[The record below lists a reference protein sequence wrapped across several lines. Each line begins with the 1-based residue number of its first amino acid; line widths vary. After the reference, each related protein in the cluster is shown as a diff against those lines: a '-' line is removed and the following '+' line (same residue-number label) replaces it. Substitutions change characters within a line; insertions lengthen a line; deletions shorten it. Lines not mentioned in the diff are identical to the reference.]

1 MPPVAYFLGK
11 VGLVAISSTVQV
23 ALLLLVARVFFGV
36 QLPSTADRWAVFA
49 LVFALGVFGGTVLG
63 IAYSSMATARTVGA
77 VVIGPM
83 LVLQFISGVYIAFDD
98 VPQWLQQVASV
109 FPLKWIAQG
118 MRSVFYPDRA
128 RLGRDGRL
136 LGDRPHRAGAAAP
149 GPWAGSCCACSP
161 SSGSSAAPREPS
173 GATMSDVTATGASSR
188 EEFGAMWRRQ
198 QPYWHAVFA
207 IVWAAAVVVTLLDD
221 PGPARPRRRRSRCS
235 GSSPLAYAVLGTRA
249 MTHRDLR
256 WAVAYQVVA
265 WSALLGH
272 PVGRPEHPG
281 LAALLHALPPAV
293 GDAADPLGGRGH
305 GRRRH
310 RVLARALGAARLLQ
324 PTSLTEI
331 LISGV
336 ISMGLSLSLG
346 LFINRIVGE
355 AESRAE
361 TIDELRA
368 TQARLAAA
376 ERDRGVHEERERISR
391 EIHDTLAQGFTSV
404 VALSRAAQAALARG
418 DTAAAGERLAL
429 IEQTASD
436 NLDEARLIVA
446 ELTPGHLQS
455 RTLGEALERLGAAV
469 TSETG
474 LRADVRVAGD
484 PVPLGGS
491 AEVVILRTAQ
501 EALSNVRRHASAAR
515 VDLTLAYDDPDE
527 VVLTVH
533 DDGLGFDPDGARSGF
548 GLDGVQA
555 RAAEVGG
562 AVEVLSEPGTGT
574 TLRLVVPR

>member
-1 MPPVAYFLGK
+1 M
-11 VGLVAISSTVQV
+11 
-23 ALLLLVARVFFGV
+23 
-36 QLPSTADRWAVFA
+36 
-49 LVFALGVFGGTVLG
+49 
-63 IAYSSMATARTVGA
+63 
-77 VVIGPM
+77 
-83 LVLQFISGVYIAFDD
+83 
-98 VPQWLQQVASV
+98 
-109 FPLKWIAQG
+109 
-118 MRSVFYPDRA
+118 
-128 RLGRDGRL
+128 
-136 LGDRPHRAGAAAP
+136 
-149 GPWAGSCCACSP
+149 
-161 SSGSSAAPREPS
+161 
-173 GATMSDVTATGASSR
+173 MSDVAATTATSR

-207 IVWAAAVVVTLLDD
+207 IVWTAAVVVTLVDD
-221 PGPARPRRRRSRCS
+221 PGLLGRGPSLVLLGVIAA
-235 GSSPLAYAVLGTRA
+235 AYAVLGTRA

-265 WSALLGH
+265 WSALLGIQWVD
-272 PVGRPEHPG
+272 PSTQ
-281 LAALLHALPPAV
+281 AWLLYFTLFPQLWAMVPTRWAV
-293 GDAADPLGGRGH
+293 IGT
-305 GRRRH
+305 
-310 RVLARALGAARLLQ
+310 VLVVTAFSLVRWAQLDFSSD
-324 PTSLTEI
+324 SLTEI
-331 LISGV
+331 LISST

-346 LFINRIVGE
+346 LFINRIVFE
-355 AESRAE
+355 AESRAQ

-368 TQARLAAA
+368 TQARLAAS

-418 DTAAAGERLAL
+418 DTAAARERLAL
-429 IEQTASD
+429 IEHTASD

-474 LRADVRVAGD
+474 MRADVRVAGN

-527 VVLTVH
+527 VVLTVR
-533 DDGLGFDPDGARSGF
+533 DDGLGFDLDGARSGF

>member
-1 MPPVAYFLGK
+1 
-11 VGLVAISSTVQV
+11 
-23 ALLLLVARVFFGV
+23 
-36 QLPSTADRWAVFA
+36 
-49 LVFALGVFGGTVLG
+49 
-63 IAYSSMATARTVGA
+63 
-77 VVIGPM
+77 
-83 LVLQFISGVYIAFDD
+83 
-98 VPQWLQQVASV
+98 
-109 FPLKWIAQG
+109 
-118 MRSVFYPDRA
+118 
-128 RLGRDGRL
+128 
-136 LGDRPHRAGAAAP
+136 
-149 GPWAGSCCACSP
+149 
-161 SSGSSAAPREPS
+161 
-173 GATMSDVTATGASSR
+173 
-188 EEFGAMWRRQ
+188 MWRRQ

-207 IVWAAAVVVTLLDD
+207 IVWVAAVVVTLIDD
-221 PGPARPRRRRSRCS
+221 PGPHGRGPSLVLLGVIA
-235 GSSPLAYAVLGTRA
+235 LAYVVLGTRA
-249 MTHRDLR
+249 MTSRDLR

-265 WSALLGH
+265 WAALLGIQWVD
-272 PVGRPEHPG
+272 PSTQAWLLYFTLFPQLWAMVPTRW
-281 LAALLHALPPAV
+281 AAIGTV
-293 GDAADPLGGRGH
+293 VVVAAFSLVRWAQSDFS
-305 GRRRH
+305 
-310 RVLARALGAARLLQ
+310 AGA
-324 PTSLTEI
+324 LTEI
-331 LISGV
+331 LISGT

-429 IEQTASD
+429 IEHTASD

-469 TSETG
+469 SSETG
-474 LRADVRVAGD
+474 MRADVRVAGH

-501 EALSNVRRHASAAR
+501 EALSNVRRHASAAH
-515 VDLTLAYDDPDE
+515 VDLTLAYDDPE
-527 VVLTVH
+527 RVVLTVR
-533 DDGLGFDPDGARSGF
+533 DDGLGFDRDGLRAGF
-548 GLDGVQA
+548 GLDGVEA

>member
-1 MPPVAYFLGK
+1 
-11 VGLVAISSTVQV
+11 
-23 ALLLLVARVFFGV
+23 
-36 QLPSTADRWAVFA
+36 
-49 LVFALGVFGGTVLG
+49 
-63 IAYSSMATARTVGA
+63 
-77 VVIGPM
+77 
-83 LVLQFISGVYIAFDD
+83 
-98 VPQWLQQVASV
+98 
-109 FPLKWIAQG
+109 
-118 MRSVFYPDRA
+118 
-128 RLGRDGRL
+128 
-136 LGDRPHRAGAAAP
+136 
-149 GPWAGSCCACSP
+149 
-161 SSGSSAAPREPS
+161 
-173 GATMSDVTATGASSR
+173 
-188 EEFGAMWRRQ
+188 MWRRQ
-198 QPYWHAVFA
+198 QPYWHALFA
-207 IVWAAAVVVTLLDD
+207 IVWTAAFVVTLVDD
-221 PGPARPRRRRSRCS
+221 PGLLGRGPSLVLLGVIAA
-235 GSSPLAYAVLGTRA
+235 AYAVLGTRA

-265 WSALLGH
+265 WAALLGIQWVD
-272 PVGRPEHPG
+272 PSTQAWLLYFTLFPQLWAMVPTRWAVIGTVLVVTAFSLVRWAQLDFASDS
-281 LAALLHALPPAV
+281 LA
-293 GDAADPLGGRGH
+293 
-305 GRRRH
+305 
-310 RVLARALGAARLLQ
+310 
-324 PTSLTEI
+324 EI
-331 LISGV
+331 LISST
-336 ISMGLSLSLG
+336 ISMGLSLSLW
-346 LFINRIVGE
+346 LFINRIVLE
-355 AESRAE
+355 AESRAQ

-368 TQARLAAA
+368 TQARLAAS

-418 DTAAAGERLAL
+418 DTAAARERLAL
-429 IEQTASD
+429 IEHTASD

-474 LRADVRVAGD
+474 MRADVRVAGN

-527 VVLTVH
+527 VVLTVR
-533 DDGLGFDPDGARSGF
+533 DDGLGFDLDGARSGF

>member
-1 MPPVAYFLGK
+1 M
-11 VGLVAISSTVQV
+11 
-23 ALLLLVARVFFGV
+23 
-36 QLPSTADRWAVFA
+36 
-49 LVFALGVFGGTVLG
+49 
-63 IAYSSMATARTVGA
+63 
-77 VVIGPM
+77 
-83 LVLQFISGVYIAFDD
+83 
-98 VPQWLQQVASV
+98 
-109 FPLKWIAQG
+109 
-118 MRSVFYPDRA
+118 
-128 RLGRDGRL
+128 
-136 LGDRPHRAGAAAP
+136 
-149 GPWAGSCCACSP
+149 
-161 SSGSSAAPREPS
+161 
-173 GATMSDVTATGASSR
+173 MSDVTATAATSR

-207 IVWAAAVVVTLLDD
+207 IVWAAAVVVTLIDD
-221 PGPARPRRRRSRCS
+221 PGPRGRGPSLALL
-235 GSSPLAYAVLGTRA
+235 GVIALAYAVLGTRA
-249 MTHRDLR
+249 MTSRDLR

-265 WSALLGH
+265 WSALLGIQW
-272 PVGRPEHPG
+272 VDPG
-281 LAALLHALPPAV
+281 TQAWLLYFTLFPQLWAMVPTRWAAIGTVVVVVAFSLVRWAQSDFSA
-293 GDAADPLGGRGH
+293 G
-305 GRRRH
+305 
-310 RVLARALGAARLLQ
+310 
-324 PTSLTEI
+324 SLTEI
-331 LISGV
+331 LISGT

-418 DTAAAGERLAL
+418 DAAAAGERLAL
-429 IEQTASD
+429 IEHTASD

-474 LRADVRVAGD
+474 MHADVRVAGD

-515 VDLTLAYDDPDE
+515 VELTLTYDDPAE
-527 VVLTVH
+527 VVLTVR
-533 DDGLGFDPDGARSGF
+533 DDGLGFDPDGTRSGY

>member
-1 MPPVAYFLGK
+1 
-11 VGLVAISSTVQV
+11 
-23 ALLLLVARVFFGV
+23 
-36 QLPSTADRWAVFA
+36 
-49 LVFALGVFGGTVLG
+49 
-63 IAYSSMATARTVGA
+63 
-77 VVIGPM
+77 
-83 LVLQFISGVYIAFDD
+83 
-98 VPQWLQQVASV
+98 
-109 FPLKWIAQG
+109 
-118 MRSVFYPDRA
+118 
-128 RLGRDGRL
+128 
-136 LGDRPHRAGAAAP
+136 
-149 GPWAGSCCACSP
+149 
-161 SSGSSAAPREPS
+161 
-173 GATMSDVTATGASSR
+173 MSDVTATAASSR
-188 EEFGAMWRRQ
+188 EQFGAMWRRQ

-207 IVWAAAVVVTLLDD
+207 IVWTAAVVVTLIDA
-221 PGPARPRRRRSRCS
+221 PGPHGRGPSLALL
-235 GSSPLAYAVLGTRA
+235 GVIALAYAVLGTRA
-249 MTHRDLR
+249 MTSRDLR
-256 WAVAYQVVA
+256 WAVAYQLVA
-265 WSALLGH
+265 WSALLGIQWVD
-272 PVGRPEHPG
+272 PSTQAW
-281 LAALLHALPPAV
+281 LLYFALFPQLWAMVPTRWAAV
-293 GDAADPLGGRGH
+293 GTVLVVAAF
-305 GRRRH
+305 
-310 RVLARALGAARLLQ
+310 
-324 PTSLTEI
+324 SLVRWAQSDFSAGSLIEI
-331 LISGV
+331 LISGT

-376 ERDRGVHEERERISR
+376 ERDRGVHEERERLSH

-418 DTAAAGERLAL
+418 DLAAAGERLAL
-429 IEQTASD
+429 IEHTAAD

-474 LRADVRVAGD
+474 MRAEVRVAGH

-501 EALSNVRRHASAAR
+501 EALSNVRKHAGAAR

-527 VVLTVH
+527 VVLTVR
-533 DDGLGFDPDGARSGF
+533 DDGAGFDLDGARAGF

-562 AVEVLSEPGTGT
+562 AVEVRSEPGTGT

>member
-1 MPPVAYFLGK
+1 M
-11 VGLVAISSTVQV
+11 
-23 ALLLLVARVFFGV
+23 
-36 QLPSTADRWAVFA
+36 
-49 LVFALGVFGGTVLG
+49 
-63 IAYSSMATARTVGA
+63 
-77 VVIGPM
+77 
-83 LVLQFISGVYIAFDD
+83 
-98 VPQWLQQVASV
+98 
-109 FPLKWIAQG
+109 
-118 MRSVFYPDRA
+118 
-128 RLGRDGRL
+128 
-136 LGDRPHRAGAAAP
+136 
-149 GPWAGSCCACSP
+149 
-161 SSGSSAAPREPS
+161 
-173 GATMSDVTATGASSR
+173 MSDVATTATSR

-207 IVWAAAVVVTLLDD
+207 IVWTAAFVVTLVDD
-221 PGPARPRRRRSRCS
+221 PGLLGRGPSLVLLGVIAA
-235 GSSPLAYAVLGTRA
+235 AYAVLGTRA

-265 WSALLGH
+265 WSALLGIQWVD
-272 PVGRPEHPG
+272 PSTQ
-281 LAALLHALPPAV
+281 AWLLYFTLFPQLWAMVPTRWAV
-293 GDAADPLGGRGH
+293 IGT
-305 GRRRH
+305 
-310 RVLARALGAARLLQ
+310 VLVVTAFSLVRWAQLDFSSD
-324 PTSLTEI
+324 SLTEI
-331 LISGV
+331 LISST

-346 LFINRIVGE
+346 LFINRIVFE
-355 AESRAE
+355 AESRAQ

-368 TQARLAAA
+368 TQARLAAS

-418 DTAAAGERLAL
+418 DTASARERLAL
-429 IEQTASD
+429 IEHTASD

-455 RTLGEALERLGAAV
+455 RTLGEALERLGALV

-474 LRADVRVAGD
+474 MRADVRVAGN

-527 VVLTVH
+527 VVLTVR
-533 DDGLGFDPDGARSGF
+533 DDGLGFDLDGARSGF

>member
-1 MPPVAYFLGK
+1 
-11 VGLVAISSTVQV
+11 
-23 ALLLLVARVFFGV
+23 
-36 QLPSTADRWAVFA
+36 
-49 LVFALGVFGGTVLG
+49 
-63 IAYSSMATARTVGA
+63 
-77 VVIGPM
+77 
-83 LVLQFISGVYIAFDD
+83 
-98 VPQWLQQVASV
+98 
-109 FPLKWIAQG
+109 
-118 MRSVFYPDRA
+118 
-128 RLGRDGRL
+128 
-136 LGDRPHRAGAAAP
+136 
-149 GPWAGSCCACSP
+149 
-161 SSGSSAAPREPS
+161 
-173 GATMSDVTATGASSR
+173 
-188 EEFGAMWRRQ
+188 MWRRQ

-207 IVWAAAVVVTLLDD
+207 IVWTAAFVVTLVDD
-221 PGPARPRRRRSRCS
+221 PGLLGRGPSLVLLGVIAA
-235 GSSPLAYAVLGTRA
+235 AYAVLGTRA

-265 WSALLGH
+265 WSALLGIQWVD
-272 PVGRPEHPG
+272 PSTQ
-281 LAALLHALPPAV
+281 AWLLYFTLFPQLWAMVPTRWAV
-293 GDAADPLGGRGH
+293 IGT
-305 GRRRH
+305 
-310 RVLARALGAARLLQ
+310 VLVVTAFSLVRWAQLDFSSD
-324 PTSLTEI
+324 SLTEI
-331 LISGV
+331 LISST

-346 LFINRIVGE
+346 LFINRIVFE
-355 AESRAE
+355 AESRAQ

-418 DTAAAGERLAL
+418 DTASARERLAL
-429 IEQTASD
+429 IEHTASD

-455 RTLGEALERLGAAV
+455 RTLGEALERLGALV

-474 LRADVRVAGD
+474 MRADVRVAGN

-527 VVLTVH
+527 VVLTVR
-533 DDGLGFDPDGARSGF
+533 DDGLGFDLDGARSGF